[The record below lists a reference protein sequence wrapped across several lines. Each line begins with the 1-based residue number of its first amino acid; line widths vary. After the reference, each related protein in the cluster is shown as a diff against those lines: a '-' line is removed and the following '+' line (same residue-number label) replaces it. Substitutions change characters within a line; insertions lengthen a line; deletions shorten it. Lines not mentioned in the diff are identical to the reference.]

1 MKETVKLVL
10 HDLGYFCTRWAITGV
25 FVGIAITSIRDAI
38 RNTEDNI
45 FS

>member
-1 MKETVKLVL
+1 MEERIKFVL
-10 HDLGYFCTRWAITGV
+10 HDLGYFCTRWAVTGIV
-25 FVGIAITSIRDAI
+25 IGIAITSIRDTI